1 MRIKNNFL
9 TPLLHSWPSYL
20 LPLKRH
26 RGKRACGQFITPCFC
41 HSFLVLSTCSSMGS
55 FPWDSPSET
64 GPFPRGAA
72 SPSGMDCSS
81 NVSFPWGAASPSG
94 MDCSN
99 DGCFPRGAASPSKPQ
114 GPQLLMEKPAPVC
127 APCGLQQP
135 PIAKALPCK
144 PNATVLIDMLWSLW
158 TGGKNP
164 ETMYIYVLYICS
176 TVFIVCSL

>member
-9 TPLLHSWPSYL
+9 TPLLHSRPSYL

-26 RGKRACGQFITPCFC
+26 RGKRACGQFITPCLC
-41 HSFLVLSTCSSMGS
+41 HSFLVFSTCSNMGS

-64 GPFPRGAA
+64 GPFPR
-72 SPSGMDCSS
+72 
-81 NVSFPWGAASPSG
+81 GAASPSG

-144 PNATVLIDMLWSLW
+144 PNATVLIDML
-158 TGGKNP
+158 
-164 ETMYIYVLYICS
+164 
-176 TVFIVCSL
+176 